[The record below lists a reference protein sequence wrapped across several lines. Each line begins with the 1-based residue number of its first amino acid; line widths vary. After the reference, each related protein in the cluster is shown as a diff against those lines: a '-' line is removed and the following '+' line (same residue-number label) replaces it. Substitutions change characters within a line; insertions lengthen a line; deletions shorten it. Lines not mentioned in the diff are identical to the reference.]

1 MSASRNVSA
10 PRIMLNGIDEGI
22 RVQVSTTVSGA
33 ESPKLVLESVQNIFP
48 DFTADGLVEPKFGT
62 SNNYQWKNQQI
73 SLNNFLQMIHK
84 QAILDTALDV
94 MGMKLKNH
102 KTSFQLLRQAS
113 IAKKIAFNLDAGN
126 PLGGVINVELSGDNL
141 ADWLEAATWHKG
153 RDTVPKRINDERK
166 MDIDGEA
173 STWI

>member
-1 MSASRNVSA
+1 
-10 PRIMLNGIDEGI
+10 MLNGLDEGI
-22 RVQVSTTVSGA
+22 KVQVSTTISGA

-48 DFTADGLVEPKFGT
+48 DFNADDFVEPKFGA
-62 SNNYQWKNQQI
+62 SNNYHWTNEQI

-94 MGMKLKNH
+94 MSMNLKNH

-113 IAKKIAFNLDAGN
+113 IAKKIAFNLDVGN
-126 PLGGVINVELSGDNL
+126 PLGGVINIELSGDNL

-153 RDTVPKRINDERK
+153 RDAVPKRIDDERK